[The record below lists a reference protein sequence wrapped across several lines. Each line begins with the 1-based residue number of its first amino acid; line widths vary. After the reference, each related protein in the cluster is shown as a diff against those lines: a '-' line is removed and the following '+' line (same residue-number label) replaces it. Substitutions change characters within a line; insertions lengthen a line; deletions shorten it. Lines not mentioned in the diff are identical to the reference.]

1 MFLLVSHS
9 FIRTKV
15 NLSSSQPIQRE
26 KPPQMS
32 HYYLWGSKQL
42 NAAYSTQYGQY
53 TGFVGAPHFHAMCRL
68 LGYQGIAVVMDIILK
83 DIVKPL
89 IQGSL
94 LQFTKTLMIAMPKS
108 CKLPRC
114 EYGSPG
120 VLSYYQAH
128 LTDIVQYPDT
138 KTELFQSFREF
149 GNCIIFCLLIEQ
161 ALSQEEVCD
170 LLHAALF
177 QNIFPRPFCKGN
189 PQKRKLK
196 LKSKFD
202 NTTFMRCRE

>member
-1 MFLLVSHS
+1 M
-9 FIRTKV
+9 
-15 NLSSSQPIQRE
+15 QRE

-94 LQFTKTLMIAMPKS
+94 LQFTKTLMSAMPKS

-177 QNIFPRPFCKGN
+177 QNIFPRPFCKGKF
-189 PQKRKLK
+189 KRIFFFFFLNY
-196 LKSKFD
+196 SF
-202 NTTFMRCRE
+202 